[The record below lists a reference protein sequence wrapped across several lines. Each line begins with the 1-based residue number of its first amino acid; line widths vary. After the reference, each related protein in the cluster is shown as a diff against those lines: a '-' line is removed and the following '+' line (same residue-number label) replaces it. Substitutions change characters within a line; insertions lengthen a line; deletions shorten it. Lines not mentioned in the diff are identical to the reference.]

1 MSSMRHRLGIVL
13 SAFLI
18 ILLTFVLISAQEE
31 APVTPEQEEAQRE
44 SLNRVVDEVILPASY
59 ENLSDFVADEYVVHT
74 PLGDLN
80 RDGLVAFFTGLQAAL
95 TDFNMVREKILVEG
109 RFAATRLTI
118 SGVFENEYA
127 SPMGPIPPTGGPVVV
142 EVINIFQ
149 FNDDGKI
156 IEEWV
161 QFDVLGF
168 LTQLGA
174 MPAPGS

>member
-1 MSSMRHRLGIVL
+1 MNSRQKRLGMIL
-13 SAFLI
+13 SLLLI
-18 ILLTFVLISAQEE
+18 ALLTFTFAFAQEE
-31 APVTPEQEEAQRE
+31 TPVTPEQEEAQRE
-44 SLNRVVDEVILPASY
+44 SLIRVAEEVILPGSY
-59 ENLSDFVADEYVVHT
+59 ENLSDFIADEYVVHT
-74 PLGDLN
+74 PLGDLD
-80 RDGLVAFFTGLQAAL
+80 RDGLAGFFTSVQAAL
-95 TDFNMVREKILVEG
+95 TDFNMVRENILVDG

-118 SGVFENEYA
+118 SGIFENEYA